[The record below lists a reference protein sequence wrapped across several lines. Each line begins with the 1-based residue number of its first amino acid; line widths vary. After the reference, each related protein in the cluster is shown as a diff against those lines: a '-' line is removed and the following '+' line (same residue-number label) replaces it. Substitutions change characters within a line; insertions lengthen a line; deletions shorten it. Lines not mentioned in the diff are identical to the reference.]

1 MKDGWVVVHQN
12 YIYVCEK
19 KPGHQIYT
27 MSAQNLVRTG
37 EVRDLY
43 YAKPDNQILQKIPV
57 EYDTRYIQ
65 AFSNPNVGTSTFTIP
80 PNQGVR
86 HVLITLGY
94 RASSISNQLGAQA
107 LERGWGYNAI
117 DQISFRIGG
126 SSQYFLSGAQL
137 LARNL
142 RLARTQ
148 SQRDALLSLGG
159 NECKV
164 AADFDTDQY
173 AYIPV
178 SIWCAPGEDELQLP
192 LPTDLLSQQVQITC
206 TLKPASAFWSAPL
219 SAVGAPAAVALPA
232 GFDVANFQIE
242 QLVMNDRGMAMAN
255 ERNMQTEVYT
265 MPLPTFD
272 QQEVLVQLN
281 ASAVQQQVVLT
292 GFRAGQVKKLQVYL
306 TDNSGGTV
314 DALSWYAPKSVQVLY
329 AGLVYANYQN
339 GSSQIWNLLDGTAPA
354 AVNQSALNGTGTAW
368 TSTPVLSQWVEL
380 PFCQPS
386 GSDYEAD
393 IYIHG
398 KEITNGIV
406 NMQVVTPDPTKSY
419 TMHIVYVYNCSL
431 AFSRGTA
438 DLVF

>member
-1 MKDGWVVVHQN
+1 
-12 YIYVCEK
+12 
-19 KPGHQIYT
+19 

-57 EYDTRYIQ
+57 EYDTRYVQ
-65 AFSNPNVGTSTFTIP
+65 AFSNPNVGQSTFTIP
-80 PNQGVR
+80 PNMGVR
-86 HVLITLGY
+86 HVLIVLGY
-94 RASSISNQLGAQA
+94 RASSISGQLGAQA

-117 DQISFRIGG
+117 EQISFRIGG
-126 SSQYFLSGAQL
+126 SSQYFLNGSQL

-142 RLARTQ
+142 RLARTGP
-148 SQRDALLSLGG
+148 QRDALLSLGG

-164 AADFDTDQY
+164 ASDFDVDQF

-206 TLKPASAFWSAPL
+206 TLKPAAGFWSPPVTGA
-219 SAVGAPAAVALPA
+219 GAPIAVALPG

-272 QQEVLVQLN
+272 QQEVLVQLA
-281 ASAVQQQVVLT
+281 ASAGQQQVVLT
-292 GFRAGQVKKLQVYL
+292 GFRAGQVKKLQVWL
-306 TDNSGGTV
+306 TDNSGSTV
-314 DALSWYAPKSVQVLY
+314 DNLHWYAPKAVQVLY
-329 AGLVYANYQN
+329 AGLVYANYEN

-354 AVNQSALNGTGTAW
+354 AVNQSALSPGPGATSW
-368 TSTPVLSQWVEL
+368 TSVPVLSQWVEL

-386 GSDYEAD
+386 GSDYESD

-419 TMHIVYVYNCSL
+419 TMHIVYVYNCSV